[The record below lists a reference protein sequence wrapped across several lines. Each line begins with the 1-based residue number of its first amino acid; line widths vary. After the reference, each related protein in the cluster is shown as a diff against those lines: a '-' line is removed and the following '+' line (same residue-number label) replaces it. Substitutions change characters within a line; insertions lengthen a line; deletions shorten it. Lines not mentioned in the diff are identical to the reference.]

1 MSRVEGIQ
9 RGSRSHGTTHPR
21 SSRSAP
27 RPVASPAKSSAA
39 RSSAARSSAKSSSAA
54 RSSSAKKPPASRKKF
69 AASYSSFDLGLDP
82 FFEAIRMAFTGEVTG
97 AMRSSRIP
105 SKEAH
110 VRVKRRLRWTVGLLG
125 VTLCVLAVWVGRL
138 QTVNRADYLAAS
150 IEQRTRVNTVRAS
163 RGVIFDRNGN
173 ELALSVP
180 SKTLFADPRE
190 VTDPIATARV
200 LAPVLGLTPE
210 AEAELV
216 VDLSKPGSKFH
227 YLARALS
234 KDNADAI
241 LGLGLSGVYSY
252 SEPSRQIEGGV
263 AQAIIGR
270 TDPDGVGTSGLEL
283 QFDKILMGVDG
294 KAVREVDKR
303 GRSIAG
309 VGSTR
314 VTPVP
319 GDDIVLT
326 VDKNI
331 QFHTDAAL
339 LDRVGQLGAI
349 GGTAIVM
356 DTVTGE
362 IYAMSNIRRDSTGA
376 AVIASGNFAA
386 VEAYEPGSVAKV
398 FSVSAA
404 MNEGKVSPDTVF
416 NVPGIRVID
425 KFPIRDAWPH
435 GPIDMSVR
443 TIVSESSNIGTMMTA
458 ETISPE
464 KLHEYFSGFGFGQK
478 SGLDYPGE
486 SRGILRDAKRWRG
499 TERFTVAYGYGLAT
513 TALQL
518 VAGVNVVA
526 NGGVYVPPQLVSS
539 IIDKSGQRK
548 ATEPGATRR
557 VLQPEVA
564 AAMTGILTE
573 AVCTGTAELAK
584 VKGMEVAGKT
594 GTGYKAQAN
603 GTYSTDAGYRKYF
616 ASFVGYFPARAPR
629 ITMLVSIDEP
639 SASSRDRFG
648 GTAAAPVFAR
658 LVPTIMH
665 ELGIDATGTGTGCRA
680 GVSTAGL

>member
-1 MSRVEGIQ
+1 MS
-9 RGSRSHGTTHPR
+9 SSAKPT
-21 SSRSAP
+21 SSRSA
-27 RPVASPAKSSAA
+27 A
-39 RSSAARSSAKSSSAA
+39 
-54 RSSSAKKPPASRKKF
+54 AKKPPAPRKKY
-69 AASYSSFDLGLDP
+69 AVSYSSFDLGLDP

-125 VTLCVLAVWVGRL
+125 VTLCVLAIWVGRL

-190 VTDPIATARV
+190 VIDPLATARV

-216 VDLSKPGSKFH
+216 AAFSKPGSKFH

-234 KDNADAI
+234 KDKADAI
-241 LGLGLSGVYSY
+241 LGLGLPGVYSY
-252 SEPSRQIEGGV
+252 TEPSRQVEGGV
-263 AQAIIGR
+263 AQSIIGR

-548 ATEPGATRR
+548 TTDPGTTRR
-557 VLQPEVA
+557 VLKPEVA
-564 AAMTGILTE
+564 TAMTGILTE

-603 GTYSTDAGYRKYF
+603 GTYATDAGYRKYF

-665 ELGIDATGTGTGCRA
+665 ELGIDATGTGTGCKA

>member
-9 RGSRSHGTTHPR
+9 RGSRSHGTTRPR
-21 SSRSAP
+21 STRSAPRASASSTRSSSRGSSSAKSTSSRSATSKK
-27 RPVASPAKSSAA
+27 SPA
-39 RSSAARSSAKSSSAA
+39 
-54 RSSSAKKPPASRKKF
+54 PRKKST
-69 AASYSSFDLGLDP
+69 ASYASFDLGLDP

-138 QTVNRADYLAAS
+138 QTVNRDDYLAAS

-190 VTDPIATARV
+190 VIDPVSTARV

-210 AEAELV
+210 AEAELAAS
-216 VDLSKPGSKFH
+216 LGKPGSKFH

-234 KDNADAI
+234 KDQADAI
-241 LGLGLSGVYSY
+241 LGLGLPGVYSY
-252 SEPSRQIEGGV
+252 TEPSRQIEGGV

-314 VTPVP
+314 VAPVP

-339 LDRVGQLGAI
+339 LDRVGQLGAK

-362 IYAMSNIRRDSTGA
+362 IYAMSNIRRDPAGA

-435 GPIDMSVR
+435 GPIDMSVQ

-486 SRGILRDAKRWRG
+486 SRGILRDAKKWRG
-499 TERFTVAYGYGLAT
+499 TERFTVTYGYGLAT

-539 IIDKSGQRK
+539 TIDKSGQRK
-548 ATEPGATRR
+548 TTEPGATRR
-557 VLQPEVA
+557 VLKPEVA

-603 GTYSTDAGYRKYF
+603 GTYATDAGYRKYF

-665 ELGIDATGTGTGCRA
+665 ELGIDATGTGTGCKA

>member
-1 MSRVEGIQ
+1 
-9 RGSRSHGTTHPR
+9 
-21 SSRSAP
+21 
-27 RPVASPAKSSAA
+27 
-39 RSSAARSSAKSSSAA
+39 
-54 RSSSAKKPPASRKKF
+54 
-69 AASYSSFDLGLDP
+69 
-82 FFEAIRMAFTGEVTG
+82 MAFTGEVTG

-110 VRVKRRLRWTVGLLG
+110 IRVKRRLRWTVGLLG

-138 QTVNRADYLAAS
+138 QTVNRDGYLAAS

-210 AEAELV
+210 SEAELAAS
-216 VDLSKPGSKFH
+216 LGKPGSKFH

-234 KDNADAI
+234 KDKADAI
-241 LGLGLSGVYSY
+241 LGLGLTGVYSY
-252 SEPSRQIEGGV
+252 TEPSRQIEGGV

-314 VTPVP
+314 VVPVP

-339 LDRVGQLGAI
+339 LDRVGQLGAK

-362 IYAMSNIRRDSTGA
+362 IYAMSNIRRDSAGA

-499 TERFTVAYGYGLAT
+499 TERFTVTYGYGLAT

-548 ATEPGATRR
+548 TTEPGATRR
-557 VLQPEVA
+557 VLKPEVA
-564 AAMTGILTE
+564 TAMTGILTE

-584 VKGMEVAGKT
+584 VKGMEIAGKT

-665 ELGIDATGTGTGCRA
+665 ELGIDATGTGTGCKA

>member
-1 MSRVEGIQ
+1 MSRVEGLQ
-9 RGSRSHGTTHPR
+9 RGSRSHATSGSRSTRTTSGSSTRAPR
-21 SSRSAP
+21 TSTSSRASASKKTAEPARPIARKSSAP
-27 RPVASPAKSSAA
+27 RK
-39 RSSAARSSAKSSSAA
+39 
-54 RSSSAKKPPASRKKF
+54 KKPNTF
-69 AASYSSFDLGLDP
+69 SSFDLGLDP
-82 FFEAIRMAFTGEVTG
+82 FIDAVRMAFTGEVTG

-125 VTLCVLAVWVGRL
+125 FTFLVLAVWVGRL
-138 QTVNRADYLAAS
+138 QTTNRSDYLAAS

-180 SKTLFADPRE
+180 SKTVFVDPRE
-190 VTDPIATARV
+190 VTDPAGTARA
-200 LAPVLGLTPE
+200 LAPILGLTPE
-210 AEAELV
+210 DELALV
-216 VDLSKPGSKFH
+216 ASLGKPGSKFH
-227 YLARALS
+227 YLARALTEE
-234 KDNADAI
+234 KATAI
-241 LGLGLSGVYSY
+241 LGLGLAGVYSY
-252 SEPSRQIEGGV
+252 TEPSRQVEGGV
-263 AQAIIGR
+263 AQAVIGR
-270 TDPDGVGTSGLEL
+270 TDPDGVGMSGLEL

-309 VGSTR
+309 VGSTK
-314 VTPVP
+314 VSPVP

-339 LDRVGQLGAI
+339 LDRVGQLGAK

-362 IYAMSNIRRDSTGA
+362 IYAMSNIRRDDAGA
-376 AVIASGNFAA
+376 AVIATGNFAA

-404 MNEGKVSPDTVF
+404 LNEGKVTPETVF

-458 ETISPE
+458 ETISSE
-464 KLHEYFSGFGFGQK
+464 KLHEYFTGFGFGQK

-486 SRGILRDAKRWRG
+486 SRGILRDAKKWRG
-499 TERFTVAYGYGLAT
+499 TEQFTVSYGYGLAT

-518 VAGVNVVA
+518 VAGVNTVA

-539 IIDKSGQRK
+539 VIDKSGRRQ
-548 ATEPGATRR
+548 ATEPGSTRQ
-557 VLQPEVA
+557 VLKPETA

-665 ELGIDATGTGTGCRA
+665 ELGIEATGTGTGCKA
-680 GVSTAGL
+680 GVATAGL

>member
-9 RGSRSHGTTHPR
+9 RGSRSHGTTRPR
-21 SSRSAP
+21 STRSAP
-27 RPVASPAKSSAA
+27 RPSAPATKSSAA
-39 RSSAARSSAKSSSAA
+39 RSSSKSSSAKSSAA
-54 RSSSAKKPPASRKKF
+54 RSSSAKKPPAPRKKY
-69 AASYSSFDLGLDP
+69 AVSSSSFDLGLDP

-125 VTLCVLAVWVGRL
+125 VTLCVLAIWVGRL

-190 VTDPIATARV
+190 VTDPAATARV

-210 AEAELV
+210 AEAELAV
-216 VDLSKPGSKFH
+216 SLSKPGSKFH

-234 KDNADAI
+234 KDKADAI

-252 SEPSRQIEGGV
+252 TEPSRQIEGGV

-314 VTPVP
+314 VAPVP

-326 VDKNI
+326 IDKNI

-339 LDRVGQLGAI
+339 LDRVGRLGAK

-464 KLHEYFSGFGFGQK
+464 KLHDYFSGFGFGQK

-499 TERFTVAYGYGLAT
+499 TERFTVTYGYGLAT

-548 ATEPGATRR
+548 TTEPGTARR
-557 VLQPEVA
+557 VLKPEVA
-564 AAMTGILTE
+564 TAMTGILTE

-603 GTYSTDAGYRKYF
+603 GTYATDAGYRKYF

-629 ITMLVSIDEP
+629 ITMLVNIDEP

>member
-1 MSRVEGIQ
+1 
-9 RGSRSHGTTHPR
+9 
-21 SSRSAP
+21 
-27 RPVASPAKSSAA
+27 
-39 RSSAARSSAKSSSAA
+39 
-54 RSSSAKKPPASRKKF
+54 
-69 AASYSSFDLGLDP
+69 
-82 FFEAIRMAFTGEVTG
+82 MAFTGEVTG

-125 VTLCVLAVWVGRL
+125 VTLCVLAIWVGRL

-190 VTDPIATARV
+190 VTDPAATARV

-210 AEAELV
+210 AEAELAV
-216 VDLSKPGSKFH
+216 SLSKPGSKFH

-234 KDNADAI
+234 KDKADAI

-252 SEPSRQIEGGV
+252 TEPSRQIEGGV

-314 VTPVP
+314 VAPVP

-326 VDKNI
+326 IDKNI

-339 LDRVGQLGAI
+339 LDRVGRLGAK

-464 KLHEYFSGFGFGQK
+464 KLHDYFSGFGFGQK

-499 TERFTVAYGYGLAT
+499 TERFTVTYGYGLAT

-539 IIDKSGQRK
+539 IIINL
-548 ATEPGATRR
+548 
-557 VLQPEVA
+557 VN
-564 AAMTGILTE
+564 
-573 AVCTGTAELAK
+573 
-584 VKGMEVAGKT
+584 GK
-594 GTGYKAQAN
+594 QQ
-603 GTYSTDAGYRKYF
+603 SQ
-616 ASFVGYFPARAPR
+616 V
-629 ITMLVSIDEP
+629 
-639 SASSRDRFG
+639 
-648 GTAAAPVFAR
+648 R
-658 LVPTIMH
+658 L
-665 ELGIDATGTGTGCRA
+665 
-680 GVSTAGL
+680 GVY